1 MAVRHALLRR
11 LSSGRASSSNKSLQ
25 TAAQL
30 TAVGGSSR
38 LSDFRANVQCYK
50 ELSKPVLSS
59 LVVLSTSAGFL
70 MSGSPAA
77 LTPLVAVCAG
87 TTLQAWSANSF
98 NQVWEVK
105 NDAQMKRTCRRPLP
119 TGRIT
124 RPHALT
130 WATAAGGLG
139 TGILYLG
146 ANPLTA
152 AIGLA
157 NIGIYTLMYTP
168 MKTRSIANTWVGS
181 VVGALPPVMGWTA
194 ATGSI
199 MAAEPLLLGS
209 TLFLWQFPHFFS
221 LAWRSRAD
229 YAAGG
234 YQMLPV
240 VDPTGK
246 RTASA
251 VLRYSLYLCPLPILA
266 ATSGL
271 TSSMFALESLAF
283 NAYFVYL
290 ASRFHKKRSNR
301 NAQQV
306 FRASLWYLP
315 LALGLMVY
323 HSKNWQ
329 SEEDRQR
336 AAVEPTFIHKI
347 VAPVRAQITYLC
359 PHEWFVRG
367 EIEADPILCPVPSSE
382 LARTCASPDKAKGDV
397 SLERVEPS
405 AQSPQ

>member
-1 MAVRHALLRR
+1 VV
-11 LSSGRASSSNKSLQ
+11 KTSLQ
-25 TAAQL
+25 TSAPL
-30 TAVGGSSR
+30 TASSLDVR
-38 LSDFRANVQCYK
+38 LSDLRQSLTCYK
-50 ELSKPVLSS
+50 ELSKPVLSG

-77 LTPLVAVCAG
+77 LTPLAAVCVG

-98 NQVWEVK
+98 NQVWEVE
-105 NDAQMKRTCRRPLP
+105 NDSRMKRTCRRPLP

-124 RPHALT
+124 RPHAAA
-130 WATAAGGLG
+130 WATVAGGVG

-152 AIGLA
+152 AIGMV
-157 NIGIYTLMYTP
+157 NIGVYTLMYTP

-181 VVGALPPVMGWTA
+181 VVGALPPIMGWTA
-194 ATGSI
+194 ATGSL
-199 MAAEPLLLGS
+199 MAPEPLLLGT

-229 YAAGG
+229 YKAGG

-240 VDPTGK
+240 IDASGQ
-246 RTASA
+246 RTARA

-266 ATSGL
+266 ATTGL
-271 TSSMFALESLAF
+271 TSSMFALESVAF

-290 ASRFHKKRSNR
+290 ASQFHKKRSNR

-315 LALGLMVY
+315 LVLGLMVY
-323 HSKNWQ
+323 HSKNWE
-329 SEEDRQR
+329 SEEARQR
-336 AAVEPTFIHKI
+336 RQNAEPTFIHRI
-347 VAPVRAQITYLC
+347 VAPVRAEVTKLC
-359 PHEWFVRG
+359 PHEWFIRG
-367 EIEADPILCPVPSSE
+367 EIDADPSLCPSPSSS
-382 LARTCASPDKAKGDV
+382 LARTLAGTEASTGKESSVKTPG
-397 SLERVEPS
+397 
-405 AQSPQ
+405 AQA